1 MPARLRV
8 TDEELTAAYHA
19 TGSVQG
25 AGKQCGMRG
34 SSAHERLRKLGVV
47 APRKVWSDEND
58 AVLREL
64 YEPYV
69 SEGRLG
75 ELAKRFGILKSTL
88 CYHAK
93 NIGLTNH
100 RRARPFASTWKYIT
114 EAEAEAAWV
123 AFKRSRLGLIAYCK
137 KKGFDDLGFSVA
149 MKRFFADEWDAV
161 LELKAPKGSLYRRG
175 RALEYLV
182 RDWLRGHGFFAMR
195 SPASKTPID
204 ILAVR
209 HGQVVMVQCKR
220 HGALGVAEWNEFYQ
234 LAKSV
239 GALPVLAS
247 METGRGS
254 MTFYEL
260 QGEKDG
266 SKRRQPMRL
275 MEYREL
281 AIRPV
286 EQEER
291 IA

>member
-1 MPARLRV
+1 MVFRARV
-8 TDEELTAAYHA
+8 SDEALLEAYQR
-19 TGSVQG
+19 TQSVYK
-25 AGKQCGMRG
+25 AGREVGIHG
-34 SSAHERLRKLGVV
+34 SSAHERLQKLG
-47 APRKVWSDEND
+47 AIRKWRVWTDEND
-58 AVLREL
+58 ELLRSL
-64 YEPYV
+64 YESYAG
-69 SEGRLG
+69 EGRLKD
-75 ELAKRFGILKSTL
+75 LAARFGVHKTSL
-88 CYHAK
+88 CGHAAAL
-93 NIGLTNH
+93 GLTKK
-100 RRARPFASTWKYIT
+100 RDVRPYASTWKYIT
-114 EAEAEAAWV
+114 EAEAESAWV

-149 MKRFFADEWDAV
+149 MKRFFSDEWDAV

-275 MEYREL
+275 MEFREL
-281 AIRPV
+281 ALRPT